1 MAEQELEL
9 QELNGTVTA
18 VLYSNA
24 ENGYTVLKLQDSE
37 VAEVKWASHNEVC
50 QMMQDGTF
58 VPYFPGLIDLLWQVR
73 DNYDGAIRQQSS
85 DAKQKNF

>member
-24 ENGYTVLKLQDSE
+24 ENGYTVLKLQDEDDVQHRGHLKARVMFLVLFFE
-37 VAEVKWASHNEVC
+37 VHSRLRLRWVTE
-50 QMMQDGTF
+50 
-58 VPYFPGLIDLLWQVR
+58 R
-73 DNYDGAIRQQSS
+73 GAIYLQAAVKVRSKAAHWLS
-85 DAKQKNF
+85 R